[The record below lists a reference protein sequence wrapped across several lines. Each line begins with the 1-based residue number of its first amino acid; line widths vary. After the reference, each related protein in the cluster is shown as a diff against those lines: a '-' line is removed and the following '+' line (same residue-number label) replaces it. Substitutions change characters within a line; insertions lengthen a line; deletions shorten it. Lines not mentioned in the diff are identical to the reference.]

1 VVHLLFGGG
10 GLVSFSGTDV
20 NLQNL
25 ANALGD
31 PITVEGLIL
40 VVAAV
45 AVLRVASWGWKLSV
59 GIVLVGITTSVPA
72 LGLGSVGALP
82 ALVVNLVLLYF
93 LARRKTRGLFQI

>member
-31 PITVEGLIL
+31 PITVEGL
-40 VVAAV
+40 
-45 AVLRVASWGWKLSV
+45 
-59 GIVLVGITTSVPA
+59 
-72 LGLGSVGALP
+72 
-82 ALVVNLVLLYF
+82 
-93 LARRKTRGLFQI
+93 